1 MEKAELD
8 RIKERLYLVR
18 WTFNNYMAN
27 NVPEPR
33 LETFQWDKRQQ
44 ALDRYMHLSGEY
56 YAEDV
61 KFQVAQPQD
70 VDVSSFLNSF

>member
-8 RIKERLYLVR
+8 RIKERLYFVR
-18 WTFNNYMAN
+18 WTFNNYMTN
-27 NVPEPR
+27 NPPEPR
-33 LETFQWDKRQQ
+33 LETFQWDERQQ
-44 ALDRYMHLSGEY
+44 ALARYMKLSEEY

-70 VDVSSFLNSF
+70 VNVENFLNSF